1 MACSDTN
8 ASIGRTI
15 YNPSNPFPVS
25 KPVAIAKMKTTLANM
40 TIRIAD
46 TEICTAHKDAT
57 LEELKDW
64 LKAVETDHQQLANK
78 VQICL
83 YMDSLTYMREIK
95 LLTAAV
101 RAYLSDE
108 AGNAYVCGLR
118 YRG

>member
-1 MACSDTN
+1 MPQKLHGSVDK
-8 ASIGRTI
+8 TI
-15 YNPSNPFPVS
+15 YNRSNPFPID

-40 TIRIAD
+40 TISIAD
-46 TEICTAHKDAT
+46 TEVSTAHKDVT
-57 LEELKDW
+57 MEELRDW
-64 LKAVETDHQQLANK
+64 LKRVETDHQQLANEVK
-78 VQICL
+78 VCL